1 VPGLLR
7 PVAAKVC
14 ARAPAAKVCLRTL
27 LWTRPRTLEVL
38 GRRRTVSG
46 GRPGGRHK
54 PSRSVRERSEPRTE
68 PTPPSETPSIRSA
81 RGLSGHPSSG
91 APRPAHHHCAMAWH
105 PDPGVADLAG
115 PDAVGL
121 HKQEDP
127 SGPPPTASRPPPP
140 TRGRTSSGHVP
151 EGGGLRSTT
160 YHRVPFAS
168 EASQERNQRHLPRHR
183 PYEVP
188 VVFPDTH
195 HPAHPDQRITT
206 APWSGTQTRPPG
218 AGRGREQGAGREADG
233 GTAVAIGRRPEGE
246 SGGQPPRGC
255 GPGRT

>member
-1 VPGLLR
+1 MGRWVHGDGRRPGGPGGETRAPATWRCACCSTAVPTLRSPVPGLLR

-91 APRPAHHHCAMAWH
+91 APRPAHHHCATAWH
-105 PDPGVADLAG
+105 PDPPPRGG
-115 PDAVGL
+115 PGGSRGGRSRA
-121 HKQEDP
+121 KR
-127 SGPPPTASRPPPP
+127 SGPRPAERARESGASLGPRGVSGGQPPGLRTWQDLTRSASTSKKTHRGPHRPL
-140 TRGRTSSGHVP
+140 RGHLPLR
-151 EGGGLRSTT
+151 GGGLRAAR
-160 YHRVPFAS
+160 YHRVPFARK
-168 EASQERNQRHLPRHR
+168 ALPEVR
-183 PYEVP
+183 P
-188 VVFPDTH
+188 
-195 HPAHPDQRITT
+195 
-206 APWSGTQTRPPG
+206 
-218 AGRGREQGAGREADG
+218 AGRN
-233 GTAVAIGRRPEGE
+233 P
-246 SGGQPPRGC
+246 
-255 GPGRT
+255 